1 MKKRIL
7 GKLALALMVAAS
19 VQTAAVGVEA
29 ASCNH
34 VYVSTG
40 KYIQK
45 NYSSVS
51 STRHQYDKYETMECK
66 YCGNTYDTP
75 RGTETEGHGSATEEV
90 WYYNEWCIRRFCP
103 QCGHQFSIG
112 PKN

>member
-51 STRHQYDKYETMECK
+51 STQHQYDKYETMRCK
-66 YCGNTYDTP
+66 NCGNTYDTS
-75 RGTETEGHGSATEEV
+75 RGKVTEGHGSATEEV
-90 WYYNEWCIRRFCP
+90 WYYNEWCIRKFCP

>member
-1 MKKRIL
+1 MKKHIL

-19 VQTAAVGVEA
+19 VQTASVGVEA

-34 VYVSTG
+34 VYLASGIYV
-40 KYIQK
+40 QE
-45 NYSSVS
+45 NYSSIS
-51 STRHQYDKYETMECK
+51 STQHQYDNCEIMECIE
-66 YCGNTYDTP
+66 CGDIYHSKRST
-75 RGTETEGHGSATEEV
+75 GTESHGSETEEV
-90 WYYNEWCIRRFCP
+90 WYYNEWCIRKFCP